1 MSSACSNP
9 LLYGWLNENFK
20 KEFRQLFSQCTSSS
34 FVDCICRLK
43 GSSSTSSTPSAV
55 NRSLPGSVKTKP
67 QKHEIIRDTSSSRE
81 LDTLNS
87 NSNPAFNYCS
97 NDVSKNNNNSSA
109 VNSSTSIL
117 NSRPNITLYTGKGEL
132 IEAIES
138 PREQTTELTTEL
150 TTEQTTEQTSG
161 QTTGESKEL
170 ITLERRESPELN
182 QSNGRAESAGSL
194 NDFSVNRSGG
204 LKEPG
209 PDDPS
214 QVPNKKNASERS
226 NSTTRGDQ
234 TKSRETPAA
243 SQSDAN
249 LRQYTRGQ
257 THFNA
262 KDLSRSESGDHST
275 LYLNFDQSDEFNEIS
290 KGPGYLSRT
299 DAII

>member
-20 KEFRQLFSQCTSSS
+20 KEFRQLFAQCTSSS

-87 NSNPAFNYCS
+87 NSNPAFNCS
-97 NDVSKNNNNSSA
+97 NDESKNNFVSNNSSA

-117 NSRPNITLYTGKGEL
+117 NSRPNVVLYTGKGEL
-132 IEAIES
+132 IEASES
-138 PREQTTELTTEL
+138 VGREEQTTELTTKM
-150 TTEQTTEQTSG
+150 TTVQTTEQTSG
-161 QTTGESKEL
+161 QTTGESREL
-170 ITLERRESPELN
+170 ITLERRESGDLN
-182 QSNGRAESAGSL
+182 QTRADSGSPNDFIVNMVKEPNADDSSRESIKENAGS
-194 NDFSVNRSGG
+194 S
-204 LKEPG
+204 
-209 PDDPS
+209 
-214 QVPNKKNASERS
+214 
-226 NSTTRGDQ
+226 STKRGDSI
-234 TKSRETPAA
+234 KSRETPAA

-249 LRQYTRGQ
+249 LRQYIRQ

-275 LYLNFDQSDEFNEIS
+275 LYLNFDPNDDFQEIS

>member
-20 KEFRQLFSQCTSSS
+20 KEFRQLFAQCTSSS

-87 NSNPAFNYCS
+87 NSNPAFNCS
-97 NDVSKNNNNSSA
+97 NDASKNNFVSNNSSA

-117 NSRPNITLYTGKGEL
+117 NSRPNVVLYTGKGEL
-132 IEAIES
+132 IEASES
-138 PREQTTELTTEL
+138 VGREEQTTELTTEM
-150 TTEQTTEQTSG
+150 TTVQTTEQTSG
-161 QTTGESKEL
+161 QTTGESREL
-170 ITLERRESPELN
+170 ITLERRESGDLN
-182 QSNGRAESAGSL
+182 QTRADSGSPNDFIVNMVKEPNADDSSRESIKENAGS
-194 NDFSVNRSGG
+194 S
-204 LKEPG
+204 
-209 PDDPS
+209 
-214 QVPNKKNASERS
+214 
-226 NSTTRGDQ
+226 STKRGDSI
-234 TKSRETPAA
+234 KSRETPAA

-249 LRQYTRGQ
+249 LRQYIRQ

-275 LYLNFDQSDEFNEIS
+275 LYLNFDPNDDFQEIS